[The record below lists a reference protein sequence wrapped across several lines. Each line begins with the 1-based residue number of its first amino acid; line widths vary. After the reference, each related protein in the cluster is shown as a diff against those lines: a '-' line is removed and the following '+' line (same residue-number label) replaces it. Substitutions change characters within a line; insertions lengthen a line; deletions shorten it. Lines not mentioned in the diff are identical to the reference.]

1 MDYLQLAKRK
11 TTMSSVTLLQEYRA
25 TENPPLI
32 IERFL
37 RDREGVWQQ
46 IKQEY
51 CLNALIGQMLRSS
64 TIALVGYGAVMG
76 AGASNPLL
84 QAGASA
90 LKLPILYLLTL
101 AICLPTLYLFNLL
114 CGGRLSA
121 RQALALALAAIT
133 VSSALTLAFA
143 PISIFFLITAKSYPF
158 YQLLNVSILTLTG
171 VVGLQFLV
179 SGVHSMNRFEPA
191 EHPQP
196 EAGELHASSDAEPR
210 PAPNPFA
217 YRRSVNL
224 TLLYFW
230 LMLYGFVGT
239 QLSWTLRPFFGD
251 PDKPFVLFRAIDG
264 NFSLGVIEA
273 FVRLFQ

>member
-1 MDYLQLAKRK
+1 
-11 TTMSSVTLLQEYRA
+11 MSSVTLLHEYRA
-25 TENPPLI
+25 AEHPPLI

-37 RDREGVWQQ
+37 RDREGVWRQ

-51 CLNALIGQMLRSS
+51 RLNALIGQMLRSS
-64 TIALVGYGAVMG
+64 VIALVGYGAVMG
-76 AGASNPLL
+76 AGASSPLL
-84 QAGASA
+84 QAGTSA
-90 LKLPILYLLTL
+90 LKLPILFLLTL

-179 SGVHSMNRFEPA
+179 SGVHSMNRLDPA
-191 EHPQP
+191 EHIVSEVDSVQ
-196 EAGELHASSDAEPR
+196 ESSDAER
-210 PAPNPFA
+210 PPVFNPFTH
-217 YRRSVNL
+217 RRSVNL
-224 TLLYFW
+224 TLLYIW

-239 QLSWTLRPFFGD
+239 QLGWTLRPFFGD
-251 PDKPFVLFRAIDG
+251 PNEAFILFRSIDG
-264 NFSLGVIEA
+264 NFYLGVIEA
-273 FVRLFQ
+273 FVRLFR

>member
-1 MDYLQLAKRK
+1 
-11 TTMSSVTLLQEYRA
+11 MSSVTLLQEYRA
-25 TENPPLI
+25 TEHPPLI

-51 CLNALIGQMLRSS
+51 RLNALIGQMLRSS

-84 QAGASA
+84 QASASA
-90 LKLPILYLLTL
+90 FKLPILYLLTL

-179 SGVHSMNRFEPA
+179 SGVHSLNTADAA
-191 EHPQP
+191 EQPQP
-196 EAGELHASSDAEPR
+196 AQTTLLDVIESTSDAEWQGISR
-210 PAPNPFA
+210 PATRP
-217 YRRSVNL
+217 RSVNL
-224 TLLYFW
+224 TLLYIW

-239 QLSWTLRPFFGD
+239 QLGWTLRPFFGD
-251 PDKPFVLFRAIDG
+251 PDKAFVLFRSIDG
-264 NFSLGVIEA
+264 SFYRGVIEA
-273 FVRLFQ
+273 FVRLFH

>member
-1 MDYLQLAKRK
+1 
-11 TTMSSVTLLQEYRA
+11 MSSVTLLQEYRA
-25 TENPPLI
+25 AENPPLI

-37 RDREGVWQQ
+37 RDRESVWQQ

-51 CLNALIGQMLRSS
+51 RLNALIGQMLRSS
-64 TIALVGYGAVMG
+64 AIALVGYGAVMG

-84 QAGASA
+84 QAVTSA
-90 LKLPILYLLTL
+90 IKLPILYLLTL

-114 CGGRLSA
+114 CGGRLST

-171 VVGLQFLV
+171 VIGLQFLV
-179 SGVHSMNRFEPA
+179 SGVHSLNALDATEQL
-191 EHPQP
+191 QP
-196 EAGELHASSDAEPR
+196 EIASLTELRDLSDEQRQEALR
-210 PAPNPFA
+210 PAMRP
-217 YRRSVNL
+217 RSVNL
-224 TLLYFW
+224 TLLYLW

-239 QLSWTLRPFFGD
+239 QLAWTLRPFFGD
-251 PDKPFVLFRAIDG
+251 PTRPFILFRSIDG
-264 NFSLGVIEA
+264 NFYLGVIEA
-273 FVRLFQ
+273 FVRLFH

>member
-1 MDYLQLAKRK
+1 MN
-11 TTMSSVTLLQEYRA
+11 SVTLLQEYRA
-25 TENPPLI
+25 AEQPPLI

-37 RDREGVWQQ
+37 RDREGVWRQ

-51 CLNALIGQMLRSS
+51 RLNALIGQMLRSS
-64 TIALVGYGAVMG
+64 AIALLGYGAVMG

-84 QAGASA
+84 QAGTSA

-114 CGGRLSA
+114 GGGRLSA

-179 SGVHSMNRFEPA
+179 SGVHSMNRLDPA
-191 EHPQP
+191 EHTVP
-196 EAGELHASSDAEPR
+196 EVDDVDESSNAAPR
-210 PAPNPFA
+210 AAFNPFTH
-217 YRRSVNL
+217 RRSVNL
-224 TLLYFW
+224 TLLYIW

-251 PDKPFVLFRAIDG
+251 PDKPFVLFRSIDG
-264 NFSLGVIEA
+264 NFYLGVIEA
-273 FVRLFQ
+273 FVRLFR

>member
-1 MDYLQLAKRK
+1 
-11 TTMSSVTLLQEYRA
+11 MSSVTLLQEYRA
-25 TENPPLI
+25 AENPPLI

-37 RDREGVWQQ
+37 RDREGVWRQ

-51 CLNALIGQMLRSS
+51 RLNTLIGQMLGSS

-84 QAGASA
+84 QALTSA
-90 LKLPILYLLTL
+90 IKLPILYLLTL

-114 CGGRLSA
+114 CGGRISA

-179 SGVHSMNRFEPA
+179 SGVHSMNRFDPA
-191 EHPQP
+191 EQAQP
-196 EAGELHASSDAEPR
+196 EVADLAELHEPSDGERR
-210 PAPNPFA
+210 PTINPFKH
-217 YRRSVNL
+217 RRSVNL
-224 TLLYFW
+224 TLLYLW
-230 LMLYGFVGT
+230 LLLYGFVGT
-239 QLSWTLRPFFGD
+239 QLGWTLRPFFGD
-251 PDKPFVLFRAIDG
+251 PDKAFILFRAIDG
-264 NFSLGVIEA
+264 NFYLGVIEA
-273 FVRLFQ
+273 FVRLFR

>member
-1 MDYLQLAKRK
+1 
-11 TTMSSVTLLQEYRA
+11 MSSVTLLHEYRA
-25 TENPPLI
+25 AESPPLI

-51 CLNALIGQMLRSS
+51 RLNTLIGQMLGSS

-76 AGASNPLL
+76 MGASDPLL
-84 QAGASA
+84 QALTSA
-90 LKLPILYLLTL
+90 IKLPILYLLTL

-143 PISIFFLITAKSYPF
+143 PISLFFLITAKSYAF

-179 SGVHSMNRFEPA
+179 SGVHSLNRSDPAEPA
-191 EHPQP
+191 QP
-196 EAGELHASSDAEPR
+196 EITDLAEPQEPSHEEHR
-210 PAPNPFA
+210 PPISPFT

-224 TLLYFW
+224 TLLYLW

-239 QLSWTLRPFFGD
+239 QLGWTLRPFFGD
-251 PDKPFVLFRAIDG
+251 PDKAFVLFRAIDG
-264 NFSLGVIEA
+264 NFYLGVIEA
-273 FVRLFQ
+273 FVRLFH

>member
-1 MDYLQLAKRK
+1 
-11 TTMSSVTLLQEYRA
+11 MSSVTLLQEYRA
-25 TENPPLI
+25 AEDPPLI

-37 RDREGVWQQ
+37 RDRESVWQQ
-46 IKQEY
+46 IRQEY
-51 CLNALIGQMLRSS
+51 RLNALIGQMLRSS
-64 TIALVGYGAVMG
+64 AIALVGYGAVMG

-84 QAGASA
+84 QAATSA
-90 LKLPILYLLTL
+90 IKLPILYLLTL

-179 SGVHSMNRFEPA
+179 SGVHSLNA
-191 EHPQP
+191 LDAAQQPQP
-196 EAGELHASSDAEPR
+196 RQATLLDVIEEAGAETPQPAIVPPARPR
-210 PAPNPFA
+210 
-217 YRRSVNL
+217 SINL
-224 TLLYFW
+224 TLLYIW

-239 QLSWTLRPFFGD
+239 QLGWTLRPFFGD
-251 PDKPFVLFRAIDG
+251 PDRAFVVFRSIDG
-264 NFSLGVIEA
+264 NFYLGVLEA
-273 FVRLFQ
+273 FVRLFR

>member
-1 MDYLQLAKRK
+1 
-11 TTMSSVTLLQEYRA
+11 MSSVTLLQEYRA
-25 TENPPLI
+25 AEHPPLI

-37 RDREGVWQQ
+37 RDREGVWRQ

-51 CLNALIGQMLRSS
+51 RLNALIGQMLRSS

-84 QAGASA
+84 QAGTSA
-90 LKLPILYLLTL
+90 IKLPILYLLTL

-179 SGVHSMNRFEPA
+179 SGVHSMNA
-191 EHPQP
+191 
-196 EAGELHASSDAEPR
+196 LDAEQPR
-210 PAPNPFA
+210 PEIAGPTESRNLSEEQRQEAIRPPA
-217 YRRSVNL
+217 RPRSVNL
-224 TLLYFW
+224 TLLYLW

-239 QLSWTLRPFFGD
+239 QLGWTLRPFFGD
-251 PDKPFVLFRAIDG
+251 PDKPFVLFRSIDG
-264 NFSLGVIEA
+264 NFYLGVLEA
-273 FVRLFQ
+273 FVRLFR

>member
-1 MDYLQLAKRK
+1 
-11 TTMSSVTLLQEYRA
+11 MSSVTLLHEYRA
-25 TENPPLI
+25 AEHPPLI

-51 CLNALIGQMLRSS
+51 RLNALIGQMLRSS
-64 TIALVGYGAVMG
+64 VIALVGYGAVMG
-76 AGASNPLL
+76 AGASSPLL
-84 QAGASA
+84 QAGTSA
-90 LKLPILYLLTL
+90 LKLPILFLLTL

-179 SGVHSMNRFEPA
+179 SGVHSMNRLDPA
-191 EHPQP
+191 EHIPP
-196 EAGELHASSDAEPR
+196 AVDSVHESSDTER
-210 PAPNPFA
+210 PPAFNPFTH
-217 YRRSVNL
+217 RRSVNL
-224 TLLYFW
+224 TLLYIW

-239 QLSWTLRPFFGD
+239 QLGWTLRPFFGD
-251 PDKPFVLFRAIDG
+251 PNEAFILFRSIDG
-264 NFSLGVIEA
+264 NFYLGVIEA
-273 FVRLFQ
+273 FVRLFR

>member
-1 MDYLQLAKRK
+1 MN
-11 TTMSSVTLLQEYRA
+11 SVTLLQEYRA
-25 TENPPLI
+25 AEQPPLI

-37 RDREGVWQQ
+37 RDREGVWRQ

-51 CLNALIGQMLRSS
+51 RLNALIGPMLRSS
-64 TIALVGYGAVMG
+64 AIALLGYGAVMG

-84 QAGASA
+84 QAGTSA

-143 PISIFFLITAKSYPF
+143 PISLFFLITAQSYPF

-179 SGVHSMNRFEPA
+179 SGVHSMNRIDPA
-191 EHPQP
+191 EQAQPQVADLAELP
-196 EAGELHASSDAEPR
+196 ESDDEEHR
-210 PAPNPFA
+210 PTLSPFA
-217 YRRSVNL
+217 SRRSINL
-224 TLLYFW
+224 TLLYLW
-230 LMLYGFVGT
+230 LMLYAFVGT
-239 QLSWTLRPFFGD
+239 QLGWTLRPFFGD
-251 PDKPFVLFRAIDG
+251 PDKAFVLFRAIDG
-264 NFSLGVIEA
+264 NFYLGVIEA
-273 FVRLFQ
+273 LVRLFR